1 MTSIKT
7 ISDMEMSENL
17 PSSGFCVFL
26 EINRLF
32 GFLAHEG
39 YEGDYFLIGREIA
52 VSYYNHNINQRINI
66 VIPEPCVNNGWNCKV
81 TIEKGKFIFS
91 KKMSITDSFLQN
103 NSTNISCRLSAYS
116 CFIRENFMSVV
127 RGKEWIDKDNLK
139 TSEIKG
145 AQVQCVDVDELSE
158 EEQSFWNIY
167 FTFGFLQHEGYHCS
181 EFCIGDKVSLSYFNH
196 VLKQRIS
203 IFSAFPHSEWEIVIE
218 KKGIFH
224 SQRLFLSKLLNEQD
238 RSQLVTLSN
247 YIQQHLMHVIRG
259 ERWI

>member
-1 MTSIKT
+1 M
-7 ISDMEMSENL
+7 
-17 PSSGFCVFL
+17 
-26 EINRLF
+26 
-32 GFLAHEG
+32 
-39 YEGDYFLIGREIA
+39 
-52 VSYYNHNINQRINI
+52 
-66 VIPEPCVNNGWNCKV
+66 
-81 TIEKGKFIFS
+81 
-91 KKMSITDSFLQN
+91 
-103 NSTNISCRLSAYS
+103 
-116 CFIRENFMSVV
+116 

-247 YIQQHLMHVIRG
+247 YIQQHLMPVIRG
-259 ERWI
+259 ERCGFRFAHFV

>member
-1 MTSIKT
+1 MGIKT
-7 ISDMEMSENL
+7 ISDMEINENL

-39 YEGDYFLIGREIA
+39 YEGDYFLIGRGIA

-66 VIPEPCVNNGWNCKV
+66 VIPESCVNNGWKGRV
-81 TIEKGKFIFS
+81 TIEKRKFIFS
-91 KKMSITDSFLQN
+91 KRMSITDSFLQN
-103 NSTNISCRLSAYS
+103 AGTGLSCKISACS
-116 CFIRENFMSVV
+116 CFIRENLMSVV

-145 AQVQCVDVDELSE
+145 AQVQCVDVDEFSE
-158 EEQSFWNIY
+158 EEQSFWDIY
-167 FTFGFLQHEGYHCS
+167 STFGFLQREGYHCS

-196 VLKQRIS
+196 VSKQRIS

-218 KKGIFH
+218 RKGIFQ

-238 RSQLVTLSN
+238 RSQLATLSN
-247 YIQQHLMHVIRG
+247 HIQQHLMPVIRG